1 MEQLELKNKEII
13 DFYNDS
19 NVLFWIQKLN
29 VTHQQLSEA
38 VLNTGSVYIADI
50 KNYLDEGKTTFS
62 FADLLG
68 KKKRKKL
75 ATYPS

>member
-19 NVLFWIQKLN
+19 NVVFWIRKLN

-38 VLNTGSVYIADI
+38 VLNTGSVYISDI
-50 KNYLDEGKTTFS
+50 KKYLDGGKSVFS

-68 KKKRKKL
+68 KKREKI
-75 ATYPS
+75 S